1 MTEQEKEFLEG
12 INSILYDNTQSFID
26 YQKRRE
32 LSEMI
37 LDLNKRLFPQITK
50 KPVKVDFSKS
60 KKHVLFCPENMLFDD
75 SDFDNFKNDHYVEV
89 AND

>member
-12 INSILYDNTQSFID
+12 INSILYDNTPSFID

-50 KPVKVDFSKS
+50 KPWI
-60 KKHVLFCPENMLFDD
+60 
-75 SDFDNFKNDHYVEV
+75 
-89 AND
+89 

>member
-12 INSILYDNTQSFID
+12 INSILYDNTPSFID

-50 KPVKVDFSKS
+50 KPSTS
-60 KKHVLFCPENMLFDD
+60 
-75 SDFDNFKNDHYVEV
+75 
-89 AND
+89 ANDSI